1 MNKFSKLPLYV
12 KLSSLVV
19 IPLLIFVLL
28 YFALLS
34 FQPKEFAFGVHDD
47 ITKETYIDPNT
58 LYYFTGSIECYPKVI
73 VPPMHFDYYTGVMK
87 VLNSLDEIRQ
97 KDCINGEN
105 YVATIRF
112 FVDAPTDVPY
122 SMIFPAEFCEYIV
135 FINGVPTAYTETF
148 RSDHPVYPSPQV
160 IDFPESEDGMY
171 SVIIYIVT
179 PIGSAN
185 GSSGTILFGSTDEIH
200 HFSERRQNG
209 SIVTFALIIVTV
221 IFCLIQL
228 ISMQKERIVGSFIF
242 LTLTFLVRFMMS
254 DNILIMKFY
263 KHMPFEIGTLIVSLC
278 IPIYL
283 IALMFHEYC
292 FFPSLFRKNLFYAA
306 CFLQIVPLINSLTL
320 GRIAILNILIYIS
333 YAVPYILCIL
343 VIIQAYTKSYPYS
356 FLFSLGLFE
365 CIAAGMLE
373 LFSIKLPI
381 KTSHAYLSGFITFA
395 IIEMIILAKRY
406 ATQHD
411 SELFYSEELNRT
423 IEAMQASENAFL
435 NAQMKPHFL
444 YNTLNTI
451 ADLCVTDPQKAQKL
465 IESLK
470 DFCSLILSI
479 DNVDKT
485 VPLTQEME
493 LVTAYT
499 DIEKERF
506 PNISFY
512 TDFPIRMPKIDMPPL
527 ILQPLIENAIKHGVR
542 KSNNP
547 GVITLRVRDSL
558 DEVTFY
564 ISDNGTGMSQ
574 ETIDKLFEQ
583 PKENKSIGVY
593 NIDKRLKN
601 LYKKGLAVDSTPNL
615 GTCVSFSIP
624 KS

>member
-1 MNKFSKLPLYV
+1 MHKMSKLPLSV
-12 KLSSLVV
+12 KLSSFLAFP
-19 IPLLIFVLL
+19 ILIFAVL
-28 YFALLS
+28 YFALFS
-34 FQPKEFAFGVHDD
+34 FQPKEFSFGIHDD
-47 ITKETYIDPNT
+47 ITSESYIDPNT
-58 LYYFTGSIECYPKVI
+58 LYYFTGAIECYPKVI
-73 VPPMHFDYYTGVMK
+73 VPPLRFDYYDGAMK
-87 VLNSLDEIRQ
+87 VLSSLDEIRQ
-97 KDCINGEN
+97 DDCINGEN
-105 YVATIRF
+105 YIATIRF
-112 FVDAPTDVPY
+112 FVDAPTDVAY
-122 SMIFPAEFCEYIV
+122 SMIFPAEFCEYII

-148 RSDHPVYPSPQV
+148 RSEHPVYPSPQV
-160 IDFPESEDGMY
+160 IDFPQTEDGMY
-171 SVIIYIVT
+171 SVIIYIIT
-179 PIGSAN
+179 PVGASN
-185 GSSGTILFGSTDEIH
+185 SSNGTILFGSSSEIH
-200 HFSERRQNG
+200 RFAEGRQNG
-209 SIVTFALIIVTV
+209 SIVALALIIVTI

-228 ISMQKERIVGSFIF
+228 FSMQKEKIVGSFIF
-242 LTLTFLVRFMMS
+242 LTLTLLVQFIMS
-254 DNILIMKFY
+254 DSIIIMKFFR
-263 KHMPFEIGTLIVSLC
+263 HMPFEIGTLIASLG
-278 IPIYL
+278 IPLYM
-283 IALMFHEYC
+283 IALMYHEYC
-292 FFPSLFRKNLFYAA
+292 FFPSLFRRKFFYAA
-306 CFLQIVPLINSLTL
+306 CILQIIPIINSLTL
-320 GRIAILNILIYIS
+320 GRVEIFNVLM
-333 YAVPYILCIL
+333 YASFFVPYALCIF
-343 VIIQAYTKSYPYS
+343 VILQAYTKSYPYS

-365 CIAAGMLE
+365 CIAAGTLE
-373 LFSIKLPI
+373 LVSVKMPL
-381 KTSHAYLSGFITFA
+381 KTSHSYLAGFITFA

-451 ADLCVTDPQKAQKL
+451 ADLCVTDPAKAKKL

-470 DFCSLILSI
+470 EFCSLILSI
-479 DNVDKT
+479 DNMDKT

-564 ISDNGTGMSQ
+564 ISDNGTGMTQ
-574 ETIDKLFEQ
+574 ETMEKLFEQ

-615 GTCVSFSIP
+615 GTCVSFTIP